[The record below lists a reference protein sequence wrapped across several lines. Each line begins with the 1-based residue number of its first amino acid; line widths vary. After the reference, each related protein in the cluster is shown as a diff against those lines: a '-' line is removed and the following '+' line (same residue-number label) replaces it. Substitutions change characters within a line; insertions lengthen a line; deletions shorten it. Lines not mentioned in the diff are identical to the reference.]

1 MATGQASQ
9 GGNELVFPCTFDK
22 GTTPTLLDA
31 SEAQRVKAF
40 IEAMVLRSKYEV
52 TSGTDVENLFQIIF
66 EGSSVLWRL
75 KINTGL
81 DKWELSGDLIL
92 NGYDIVAN
100 RAGSNFIQYA
110 DEGLVIG
117 SRSGN
122 MGKLRLTDGDSA
134 SGAGFKYG
142 GGSTVWDLPSS
153 DASGDAIFLTSD
165 TSAILGWGQ
174 IIGGT
179 DITATVS
186 GRDVT
191 IDYTGTGG
199 GSLTVEEIDGSP
211 SVSSVT
217 TIKVS
222 NGQLTN
228 NGSGVV
234 TVCTAQEYILTATG
248 NGIASGGPV
257 GPHPGFTH
265 YDFVA
270 GDGMELKQ
278 TSSHV
283 DGVEFIAQPATVVG
297 DSGSTDLILGNN
309 LTELGGNGIETVVSG
324 SGGSPTVT
332 TKVDDTVCQSINGIA
347 VGDVTAND
355 FSINAGDNVTIT
367 GGTSSIT
374 IDADKYAIVASKTPG
389 DYVSLACVEAPDVR
403 FEDVIKIAVDERG
416 SFEHELD
423 PEFVHVCEADSI
435 EAISYV
441 CTEPACAGIKVDGGK
456 LIVTFSYVTPLP
468 EFITVK
474 VSGIRAG
481 RAGKRFVRFTE
492 EEARNNAA
500 FWNGWKG

>member
-1 MATGQASQ
+1 M
-9 GGNELVFPCTFDK
+9 
-22 GTTPTLLDA
+22 
-31 SEAQRVKAF
+31 
-40 IEAMVLRSKYEV
+40 
-52 TSGTDVENLFQIIF
+52 
-66 EGSSVLWRL
+66 
-75 KINTGL
+75 
-81 DKWELSGDLIL
+81 
-92 NGYDIVAN
+92 
-100 RAGSNFIQYA
+100 
-110 DEGLVIG
+110 
-117 SRSGN
+117 
-122 MGKLRLTDGDSA
+122 
-134 SGAGFKYG
+134 
-142 GGSTVWDLPSS
+142 
-153 DASGDAIFLTSD
+153 
-165 TSAILGWGQ
+165 
-174 IIGGT
+174 GGT

-270 GDGMELKQ
+270 GDGMEVKQ
-278 TSSHV
+278 TSRHG

>member
-31 SEAQRVKAF
+31 SEAQRVKEF

-75 KINTGL
+75 KVNTAL
-81 DKWELSGDLIL
+81 DKWELTGDILL

-122 MGKLRLTDGDSA
+122 NGKLRLTDGDSA

-165 TSAILGWGQ
+165 TNAILGWGQ

-199 GSLTVEEIDGSP
+199 SLTVEEIDGSP
-211 SVSSVT
+211 SVSNVT

-222 NGQLTN
+222 NGQLAN

-234 TVCTAQEYILTATG
+234 TITTAQEIYLTATG
-248 NGIASGGPV
+248 NGQASGGPV
-257 GPHPGFTH
+257 GPHPGYNHF
-265 YDFVA
+265 DFIA

-278 TSSHV
+278 ATTHA
-283 DGVEFIAQPATVVG
+283 DGVEFVVQ
-297 DSGSTDLILGNN
+297 DSTFTADTGSTPWTPGEGINFV
-309 LTELGGNGIETVVSG
+309 GGNGIHTEWTLASLPRVI
-324 SGGSPTVT
+324 T
-332 TKVDDTVCQSINGIA
+332 TKVDDTVCQSINGIS

-389 DYVSLACVEAPDVR
+389 EYVSLACVEAPDVR

-456 LIVTFSYVTPLP
+456 LIVTFSHVTPLP
-468 EFITVK
+468 QFITVK